1 MLYKTIPVNGVIING
16 SAIVNQVNITGE
28 GMSVHKITGD
38 VVYSNTIVEY
48 VVLKVQPERVA
59 CDTTFSKI
67 LELVAEGQ
75 AKKRP
80 KESFI
85 KNYAKYYTPSI
96 FILSII
102 VYIFTI
108 DLKLSLT
115 LLVISFPGSLL
126 I

>member
-28 GMSVHKITGD
+28 GISVHKITGD

-48 VVLKVQPERVA
+48 VVLKVQAERVG
-59 CDTTFSKI
+59 CDKTLSKI